1 MSRSDRVA
9 ERIKIE
15 VSDILRREV
24 DDPRIGFI
32 TITSVK
38 VSNDLKTAKV
48 YFSVLGSEEEKKGA
62 IEGVMSARNFIKI
75 KLCSRLKLRL
85 MPEVYFEFD
94 TVLEKANRLWS
105 LMNSA
110 K

>member
-38 VSNDLKTAKV
+38 VSNDLKTARV

>member
-38 VSNDLKTAKV
+38 VSDDLKTARV

-62 IEGVMSARNFIKI
+62 IEGIMSARNFIKI

-105 LMNSA
+105 LMNNA

>member
-24 DDPRIGFI
+24 DDPRIGFV
-32 TITSVK
+32 TITAVK
-38 VSNDLKTAKV
+38 VSQDLKTARV
-48 YFSVLGSEEEKKGA
+48 FFSVLGSDEKKKGA
-62 IEGVMSARNFIKI
+62 IEGILSARNFIKI
-75 KLCSRLKLRL
+75 KLCSKLKIRT

-94 TVLEKANRLWS
+94 SVLEKANRLWS
-105 LMNSA
+105 LMHNA